1 MFVFPD
7 GLKYWRFT
15 MSRKILSVLLL
26 MLLLSGCIM
35 QTPLEPAQPVVE
47 EELEVIPT
55 EVTEPSLDITGELI
69 AEPNVFELPEGMVLI
84 PATRYTMGCDPEHN
98 NGYACPRDELP
109 QHLVSLSA
117 FAIDIY
123 EVTNAQYAECVAAGA
138 CAAPIATASQAREDY
153 YLSAEYAN
161 FPMIN
166 VKWEE
171 AQAYCRWDGKRLP
184 TEAEWEL
191 AARGTAPKAYAWGDE
206 APDCSKANIYNDA
219 TMSACVGDTVAVG
232 SYPDGASEFGV
243 MDMTGNVWEWV
254 ADSYIEDFYS
264 VSPTENPLA
273 DEDNQLRTVR
283 GGGWTA
289 NWLNA
294 RLTSRAYDLSFY
306 NGSDLGFRCAVD
318 GGQ

>member
-1 MFVFPD
+1 
-7 GLKYWRFT
+7 
-15 MSRKILSVLLL
+15 MSLKILSVLLL

-35 QTPLEPAQPVVE
+35 QTPLEPAQPAVD
-47 EELEVIPT
+47 EELEIIPT
-55 EVTEPSLDITGELI
+55 DIVEPISEVP
-69 AEPNVFELPEGMVLI
+69 AEPVEELVEEPAEFVVTEGMVLI
-84 PATRYTMGCDPEHN
+84 PATEYLMGCDPEHN
-98 NGYACPRDELP
+98 NGYGCPNDELP

-123 EVTNAQYAECVAAGA
+123 EVTNAQYAECVAAGD
-138 CAAPIATASQAREDY
+138 CGAPLVTASQARVDY
-153 YLSAEYAN
+153 YENPEYAN

-166 VKWEE
+166 VKWDD
-171 AQAYCRWDGKRLP
+171 AIAYCTWAGKRLP

-191 AARGTAPKAYAWGDE
+191 AARGTTPKTYAWGDDT
-206 APDCSKANIYNDA
+206 PDCSQANTYYDPSM
-219 TMSACVGDTVAVG
+219 TACVGDTVAVG
-232 SYPDGASEFGV
+232 SYPEGASEFGV

-264 VSPTENPLA
+264 VSPTENPLVEEA
-273 DEDNQLRTVR
+273 NQLRTVR

-306 NGSDLGFRCAVD
+306 SGSDLGFRCAAD